1 MRDMEKKYLELK
13 EKFHLPSFTDL
24 SRDFDV
30 YDISDDDL
38 LKEIVKKMVNVI
50 DHYVNLL
57 EDIIQPDSRFY
68 SLKEANVLEKESR
81 VVVNQI
87 YNKLMQY
94 NRASILLNLSFSEGD
109 AANFINDFFSDWQL
123 IKKELFPIFQELK
136 NSWSKKTETKH
147 DGGYFG

>member
-1 MRDMEKKYLELK
+1 MEKKYLGFK
-13 EKFHLPSFTDL
+13 EKFNLPSFADL

-30 YDISDDDL
+30 YDVSKEDDL

-94 NRASILLNLSFSEGD
+94 NRASILLNLSFSEEG
-109 AANFINDFFSDWQL
+109 AATFINDFFSDWQL